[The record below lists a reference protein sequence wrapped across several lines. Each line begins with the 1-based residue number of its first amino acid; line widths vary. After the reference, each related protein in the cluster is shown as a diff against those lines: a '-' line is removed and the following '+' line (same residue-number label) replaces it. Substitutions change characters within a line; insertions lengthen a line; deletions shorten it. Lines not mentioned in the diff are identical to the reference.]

1 MAPRMTT
8 ASLPPGL
15 VTRVYLRSLA
25 LQASWNDERMQNLG
39 LLVALAPWLRR
50 QDLEVASRR
59 RFCQR
64 HLGVFNTNPYLANLV
79 IGGLLRLEAEDSREG
94 RTPDDDQRRGLPGHA
109 GAGLRIAWRSAI
121 LAGTASGSG
130 DVDHPPR
137 PLRAVAALLAVVAL
151 FGVGE
156 LLARGRWLV
165 AGYALGLDI
174 VDLLSRPV
182 WHRAIRWT
190 TRVALALTGVLAGV
204 YIAGI
209 LDVNGLG
216 ASAWRPA
223 AAVGVG
229 FALPL
234 VLRQRLTGEAQA
246 LVGLLLLLGAVLL
259 FD

>member
-1 MAPRMTT
+1 MAPPMPT

-15 VTRVYLRSLA
+15 VTHVYLRSLA

-79 IGGLLRLEAEDSREG
+79 IGGLLRLESEDSREG
-94 RTPDDDQRRGLPGHA
+94 RTPTTTSVVAYRDTLARVCGSLGDQLFWL
-109 GAGLRIAWRSAI
+109 GLRPGLAMLTI
-121 LAGTASGSG
+121 LLGLFGQW
-130 DVDHPPR
+130 
-137 PLRAVAALLAVVAL
+137 PLMLTVVAL
-151 FGVGE
+151 FGIGE

-165 AGYALGLDI
+165 TGYALGLDI

-234 VLRQRLTGEAQA
+234 VLRQRLTGETQA